1 MAPKPSAAAAPK
13 PALAPAVPSAQ
24 EDEHRGLAGRIIELR
39 AVVEE
44 HRKQTVRDVSE
55 IREMVIRVE
64 HRQGQLQSKLDQAM
78 TDIDRRQRELD
89 QALREG
95 AEQVRAAG
103 QMAREM
109 KAKATELEELREM
122 AADPHDVVKPVQRAI
137 AQVAADLETLRK
149 AVDHKFEQLPRQH
162 AEPWEGRGSDE
173 VERGREFERGR
184 GR

>member
-1 MAPKPSAAAAPK
+1 M
-13 PALAPAVPSAQ
+13 
-24 EDEHRGLAGRIIELR
+24 
-39 AVVEE
+39 VEE

-95 AEQVRAAG
+95 AEQVRATG
-103 QMAREM
+103 QMARDM

-122 AADPHDVVKPVQRAI
+122 AADPHEVIKPVQRSV
-137 AQVAADLETLRK
+137 AQVAADLEALRK
-149 AVDHKFEQLPRQH
+149 AIDHKFEQLPRQH

-173 VERGREFERGR
+173 VERVREFERGR
-184 GR
+184 PR